1 MASIVIT
8 RQGIS
13 EMKEL
18 QPHQQRVV
26 DEATDLS
33 NKLVKLLLFID
44 TSSIYQEID
53 STQQTLLRAQAG
65 AMRAYLEVLNL
76 RIEAF

>member
-1 MASIVIT
+1 
-8 RQGIS
+8 
-13 EMKEL
+13 MKEL

-26 DEATDLS
+26 DEATELS
-33 NKLVKLLLFID
+33 DKLVKLQSFID
-44 TSSIYQEID
+44 ESSIYQNID

>member
-1 MASIVIT
+1 
-8 RQGIS
+8 
-13 EMKEL
+13 MKEL

-26 DEATDLS
+26 DEANELS
-33 NKLVKLLLFID
+33 DRLVKLQSFID
-44 TSSIYQEID
+44 ESSIYQKID